1 MEAKKASSTSKNYR
15 SKAKHVSAYFEKRR
29 FVDISK
35 SDIELFQAKLLKGG
49 LSPKTVNDIFTVVRG
64 AWADAYADGVIK
76 SNPLDRIKNIERD
89 ADEDSAD
96 PFSQE
101 EPVAISEVKPARQQ
115 DVNLSLFD

>member
-1 MEAKKASSTSKNYR
+1 MSR
-15 SKAKHVSAYFEKRR
+15 HRRHAY
-29 FVDISK
+29 I
-35 SDIELFQAKLLKGG
+35 
-49 LSPKTVNDIFTVVRG
+49 
-64 AWADAYADGVIK
+64 YGVIK